1 MFVKHKKSILSNLE
15 KIADLTNY
23 YKLLHE
29 LLKIVYD
36 KTKYGKNVFNNKI
49 GGNLMDKKE
58 VKAPVIELTFSPN
71 AAVSK
76 DNVEEVEF
84 VVIDGDEQKEEE

>member
-1 MFVKHKKSILSNLE
+1 
-15 KIADLTNY
+15 
-23 YKLLHE
+23 
-29 LLKIVYD
+29 
-36 KTKYGKNVFNNKI
+36 
-49 GGNLMDKKE
+49 MDKKE